1 MAGSFLKKLQM
12 RTQKLLQRTMVSFP
26 ARAIENQVGDSE
38 CYLPRRFEFPSGP
51 GSHVQWPAN
60 QVLQIH
66 WDVDLHALRRLFRHY
81 NNGSELG
88 GSNSDCE
95 WARVV
100 NHEVTM
106 AGGSKLGA
114 AGDELVLIAPRLMTQ
129 KDVQH
134 TIDWAL
140 KDVNSSE
147 PHPDNKLVHRP
158 PAQLKSASESEW
170 FVRVTLRVHELTLLT
185 RREKEVLQRRPALL
199 QLVREYCLEVTSE
212 NLDYEYNGRP
222 FENMERKRAEAIA
235 NEPERQARMA
245 WNARQ
250 LQLSRALRVEREA
263 AAALLSQALESKDE
277 IMSPAADDSGVTP
290 LCNSLAS

>member
-1 MAGSFLKKLQM
+1 M
-12 RTQKLLQRTMVSFP
+12 TQQDIQRTVDCALEACNF
-26 ARAIENQVGDSE
+26 SE
-38 CYLPRRFEFPSGP
+38 P
-51 GSHVQWPAN
+51 
-60 QVLQIH
+60 
-66 WDVDLHALRRLFRHY
+66 D
-81 NNGSELG
+81 
-88 GSNSDCE
+88 SDC
-95 WARVV
+95 
-100 NHEVTM
+100 
-106 AGGSKLGA
+106 
-114 AGDELVLIAPRLMTQ
+114 
-129 KDVQH
+129 
-134 TIDWAL
+134 
-140 KDVNSSE
+140 
-147 PHPDNKLVHRP
+147 KLVHRP

-199 QLVREYCLEVTSE
+199 ELVRYYHLEVTSE

-250 LQLSRALRVEREA
+250 LQLSQALRAEREA
-263 AAALLSQALESKDE
+263 AAALLSQALECKDE